1 MLFVAGLLSACA
13 LIASPSHAAA
23 FSSMPQGPRVPNG
36 RPGSSYRSH
45 SMVTSRSTCIQLA
58 TPANNIVEL
67 ETMRASQIKAEL
79 RVRRIAFA
87 DCFDKESLVEKLRSA
102 RDGRISPAP
111 SPARTRAPPSAP
123 PASPVAD
130 GDPET
135 MRASQIKAELRVRRI
150 AFADCFDKES
160 LVEKLRS
167 ARDGRISP
175 PPPPRGAARRGDFEF
190 GAECRQGE
198 DGASM
203 EDAFKAA
210 GWTGQEA
217 RKSPSKVDEAR
228 SPGLN
233 RNFAEVDRNDFLK
246 SYSPGSRRR
255 R

>member
-102 RDGRISPAP
+102 RDGRISP
-111 SPARTRAPPSAP
+111 
-123 PASPVAD
+123 
-130 GDPET
+130 
-135 MRASQIKAELRVRRI
+135 
-150 AFADCFDKES
+150 
-160 LVEKLRS
+160 
-167 ARDGRISP
+167 

-198 DGASM
+198 NGASM